1 MEKKECRM
9 FRSDTAYLLYLRQQK
24 SLPSKEEIKRQT
36 EKKKEILLYK
46 GACQKCGI
54 SCVSR
59 FKHQIG
65 STDIDLSNSCLN
77 KLELLAIL
85 YTIKTG
91 HTIRDLNLSGTNMD
105 ILSSRYLSNFIKHNK
120 TLNNLNISKC
130 SVHGEILKTIV
141 AALLTSQVR
150 TLDVGKNNIQD
161 SDNKMVAL
169 LINHKTLKELYLS
182 HNKLETRNTRP
193 IELSFASSLL
203 EILDLSWNCIR
214 FTGAVD
220 ISRGLMRNKSLLRLN
235 LSWNGFGFEGCVAL
249 AEMLKSNNILT
260 ELDLTNNRIHPPA
273 LIALIRGLARNKT
286 LKLLNLSLNPVP
298 ASYSCI
304 LFGNILQ
311 NTSLNQ
317 LILKKMVVNE
327 EFVELLRN
335 VQQTRDVQVEF
346 EKSLPVPSLDHQ
358 TMTSQVRAPWLFNL
372 DPLALLFMLKEKN
385 RAQDFFN
392 KINRDGD
399 NVLSYDEF
407 KELFKRAGVPVSQLV
422 LDKIIEFLDKNKDGS
437 IDLSE
442 FLDGDK
448 RMKKI
453 TRGHAKENL
462 RRESYT
468 KYSRSF
474 RKAKIDAKTF
484 RLDIESNQ

>member
-105 ILSSRYLSNFIKHNK
+105 ILSSRYLSNFLKHNK

-130 SVHGEILKTIV
+130 LVHGEIMKTIV

-161 SDNKMVAL
+161 RDNKMVAL

-193 IELSFASSLL
+193 IEFSFASSSL

-273 LIALIRGLARNKT
+273 LIALIRGLAQNKT
-286 LKLLNLSLNPVP
+286 LKLLNLSLNPIP

-311 NTSLNQ
+311 NTSLNH
-317 LILKKMVVNE
+317 LILMKMVVNE

-358 TMTSQVRAPWLFNL
+358 TMTNQVRAPWLFNL